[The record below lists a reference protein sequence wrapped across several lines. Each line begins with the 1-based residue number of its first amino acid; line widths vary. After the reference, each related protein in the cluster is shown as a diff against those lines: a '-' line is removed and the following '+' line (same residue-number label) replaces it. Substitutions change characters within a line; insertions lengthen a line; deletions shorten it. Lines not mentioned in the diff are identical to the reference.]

1 MLNDDKTEFLLVGS
15 QRQLAKVP
23 VVCFAKWSMKTSQN
37 NTGNPKFLYYFE
49 GQCQCQNTSVQTY

>member
-49 GQCQCQNTSVQTY
+49 G